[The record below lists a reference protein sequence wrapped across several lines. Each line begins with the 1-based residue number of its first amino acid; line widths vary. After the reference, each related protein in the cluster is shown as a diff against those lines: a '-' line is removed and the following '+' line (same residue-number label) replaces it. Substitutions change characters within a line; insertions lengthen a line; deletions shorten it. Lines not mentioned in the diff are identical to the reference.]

1 MKLGKRWV
9 AQIPPSD
16 EPDVWVPMVNEIPA
30 GSSCKYRLNKTT
42 GQLELAHVLPREVTY
57 PANYGFVPQT
67 RGDDDEEVDILVLAR
82 EPLLPLTVVRA
93 RVIGGLVERASDQ
106 PDAEER
112 LLATAIDDPS
122 VAGVHGVDDLGELRG
137 RIETFVQTY
146 KQDQGI
152 HVAFEGWL
160 DRDAAL
166 DRLRRG
172 FKRAKKRPAK

>member
-9 AQIPPSD
+9 AQIEPSD
-16 EPDVWVPMVNEIPA
+16 EPEVWVPMVNEIPA
-30 GSSCKYRLNKTT
+30 GSACKYRLDKTT
-42 GQLELAHVLPREVTY
+42 GQLALARVLPPEVTY
-57 PANYGFVPQT
+57 PANYGFVPRT
-67 RGDDDEEVDILVLAR
+67 RGDDDEEVDILVLTR

-93 RVIGGLVERASDQ
+93 HVIGGFVERASDQ
-106 PDAEER
+106 SDAEER
-112 LLATAIDDPS
+112 LLATAVDDPS
-122 VAGVHGVDDLGELRG
+122 VAGIHAIHDLGELCG

-160 DRDAAL
+160 ERDAAL

-172 FKRAKKRPAK
+172 FKRAKKRPAQ